1 MKVTAKVSGLKEL
14 EAALMGLDKA
24 STRKTVARNAL
35 KKAGAPVA
43 DRANEMAPVGATRRL
58 KGSVIVSTKIV
69 GEAGKAAYAKTMR
82 ATAGNKAL
90 ATKAM
95 RDARRAAK
103 GTMPPVMMFVGPVK
117 TVFYS
122 HLVEF
127 GTAPHIN
134 GGIFAGSK
142 HPGTRPQ
149 PFMRPAWDAMQ
160 DVALARI
167 TDELRGQIM
176 RAASRQAKRK
186 AKANG

>member
-58 KGSVIVSTKIV
+58 KGSVIVSTKIE
-69 GEAGKAAYAKTMR
+69 GEAGKAAYAKAMR

-103 GTMPPVMMFVGPVK
+103 GTMPPVMMFVGPVADA
-117 TVFYS
+117 FYAKF
-122 HLVEF
+122 VEF
-127 GTAPHIN
+127 GTAPRIN
-134 GGIFAGSK
+134 GGQFAGTK

-167 TDELRGQIM
+167 TDELRDQIM
-176 RAASRQAKRK
+176 RAAKRQATRR